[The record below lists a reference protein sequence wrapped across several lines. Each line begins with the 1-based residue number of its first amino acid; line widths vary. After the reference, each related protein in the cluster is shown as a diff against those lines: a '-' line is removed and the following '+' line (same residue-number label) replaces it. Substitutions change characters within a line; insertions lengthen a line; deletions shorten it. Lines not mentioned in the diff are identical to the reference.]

1 MSPYV
6 FALLIGVVAGLR
18 TFSAPA
24 VVSWA
29 AFLGWLDL
37 RATWAAFLGHPVSA
51 IVLGAFAV
59 LELVVDQLPSTPSR
73 KRPAQFG
80 ARVLSGGF
88 CGAVLGSVDG
98 SFALGLVLGALG
110 AVLGTLGGYAA
121 RTRLAR
127 AQPRRDHVVAVVED
141 AVALLVAVV
150 CVTAV
155 S

>member
-1 MSPYV
+1 MSPYL

-18 TFSAPA
+18 AFSAPA

-37 RATWAAFLGHPVSA
+37 SATWAAFLGHLVPA
-51 IVLGAFAV
+51 LVLGALAIF
-59 LELVVDQLPSTPSR
+59 ELVADQLPGTPSR
-73 KRPAQFG
+73 KRPGPFA

-88 CGAVLGSVDG
+88 CGAVLGSVHG
-98 SFALGLVLGALG
+98 LLALGLVLGVLG

-127 AQPRRDHVVAVVED
+127 AQRRRDHAVAFAED
-141 AVALLVAVV
+141 AVALLVAFA

-155 S
+155 

>member
-6 FALLIGVVAGLR
+6 ALLIGVVAGLR
-18 TFSAPA
+18 SLSAPA

-37 RATWAAFLGHPVSA
+37 RATWAAFLGHPA
-51 IVLGAFAV
+51 AAFLLGALAIA
-59 LELVVDQLPSTPSR
+59 ELVADQLPGTPSR
-73 KRPAQFG
+73 KRPGPFA
-80 ARVLSGGF
+80 ARLLSGGF
-88 CGAVLGSVDG
+88 CGAVLGSVHDVLVP
-98 SFALGLVLGALG
+98 SLVLGVIG

-127 AQPRRDHVVAVVED
+127 AEPRRDHAVAFAED
-141 AVALLVAVV
+141 AVALLVAFL

-155 S
+155 